1 MTQRCC
7 VIDNGICGL
16 AANSGVQPVTQR
28 CCVIDNGNCGFAANS
43 GVQPVFAARSRTFI
57 PVRIISA

>member
-7 VIDNGICGL
+7 VIDNGICGF

-28 CCVIDNGNCGFAANS
+28 CCVSDIEIFGFAVNFLS
-43 GVQPVFAARSRTFI
+43 TCPFK
-57 PVRIISA
+57 IISA